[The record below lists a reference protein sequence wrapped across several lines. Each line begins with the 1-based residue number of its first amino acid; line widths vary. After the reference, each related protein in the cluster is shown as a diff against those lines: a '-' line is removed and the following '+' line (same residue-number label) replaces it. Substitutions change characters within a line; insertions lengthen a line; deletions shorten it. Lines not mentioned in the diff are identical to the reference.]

1 MLSFKNPEF
10 NDTAAGPTT
19 QFRVVAMLPLKVVN
33 HGELSFRCNRSFIM
47 NDTEVRSWVRNGRA
61 DRQVANRVPKDEQ

>member
-47 NDTEVRSWVRNGRA
+47 NDTEVRS
-61 DRQVANRVPKDEQ
+61 